1 MRLSSIAIASTLV
14 ACSSTDPRLP
24 RQAPPSDAV
33 AAIRPVSADV
43 PSSAAPSPDSPPA
56 ATPPVATRTCA
67 ETLLADLNIDVS
79 PEPRVCEPLLRVT
92 STLGPTAL
100 DEIRDLAIV
109 RGGRGRCG
117 DQCPDLATALMSDA
131 ALAFYR
137 IGTHELHVLD
147 AAFDGP
153 RWRSPPPSPA
163 AVTAYISALGLP
175 DWPALVARVNLV
187 TGLAL
192 PTDLSPGAPAVLDAI
207 VVHGPR
213 LLLGREVDLEG
224 IIRHELGHTV
234 QLRNDVTTWAVAEWA
249 TLSGW
254 TEPAD
259 AEPADGYVKGIFAN
273 ERPIVAS
280 RLVLGLPRG
289 DDAHYAPT
297 HDTFATGY
305 AAFDPMEDYAEALR
319 LLRDDPTRLGEA
331 APAKLLTV
339 LANTMHGQPFA
350 SIALALAPHRRFIEP
365 GVRALL
371 APHVDAFLTARV
383 LRTLGQSILP
393 EAAPLADAS
402 PILHAPDLPPDLPP
416 SVVAD
421 LATLVVDL
429 GTATFRP
436 TDAAIAVSAREL
448 KARWDSV
455 QELQKLIDSPEW
467 Q

>member
-1 MRLSSIAIASTLV
+1 MRLSSIVIASTLV

-24 RQAPPSDAV
+24 RQALPSDAV
-33 AAIRPVSADV
+33 AAVRSVPSDV
-43 PSSAAPSPDSPPA
+43 PPSPDSPPSNA
-56 ATPPVATRTCA
+56 PPVAIRTCA
-67 ETLLADLNIDVS
+67 ETLLADLGIDVS
-79 PEPRVCEPLLRVT
+79 PEPRVCEPLLRVI

-100 DEIRDLAIV
+100 TEIRDLVIV
-109 RGGRGRCG
+109 RGARGPCG

-137 IGTHELHVLD
+137 IATHELHVLD
-147 AAFDGP
+147 AAFEGP
-153 RWRSPPPSPA
+153 RWRSPLPSPA
-163 AVTAYISALGLP
+163 AVADYLAALGLP
-175 DWPALVARVNLV
+175 DWPALITRVNLV
-187 TGLAL
+187 TGLVL
-192 PTDLSPGAPAVLDAI
+192 PTDLPPGAPAVLDAI

-234 QLRNDVTTWAVAEWA
+234 QLRNDVTTGAVAEWA

-259 AEPADGYVKGIFAN
+259 AEPADGYVKGVFAS

-280 RLVLGLPRG
+280 RLVLALPRG
-289 DDAHYAPT
+289 APTFYVPT

-331 APAKLLTV
+331 APAKLLTLV
-339 LANTMHGQPFA
+339 ATTMHGLPDTA
-350 SIALALAPHRRFIEP
+350 IAIALAPHRRFIEP

-383 LRTLGQSILP
+383 LRTLGPSILP
-393 EAAPLADAS
+393 EATPLADATPLVHS
-402 PILHAPDLPPDLPP
+402 PDLPP
-416 SVVAD
+416 SVAAE

-436 TDAAIAVSAREL
+436 TDAAVAVSAREL
-448 KARWDSV
+448 EAHWHSM
-455 QELQKLIDSPEW
+455 QELQKLIDSPE
-467 Q
+467 